1 MGNLSEKLH
10 LAPDILGNTTVVN
23 LYGKEMALVEN
34 YQSIIDYTS
43 EQIKLQG
50 RHNKLIVR
58 GTCLRIDRFTKE
70 ACKIYAVL
78 STLAHKGELD

>member
-58 GTCLRIDRFTKE
+58 GTCLRIDRFTQE
-70 ACKIYAVL
+70 DCKIY
-78 STLAHKGELD
+78 GETCCVEYIGT

>member
-10 LAPDILGNTTVVN
+10 LAPDILENTTVVN
-23 LYGKEMALVEN
+23 LYGKEMVLVEN

-50 RHNKLIVR
+50 RHNIDQVHF
-58 GTCLRIDRFTKE
+58 LRLDIDVKMLHQGNCKQMFTLRR
-70 ACKIYAVL
+70 Y
-78 STLAHKGELD
+78 G

>member
-1 MGNLSEKLH
+1 M
-10 LAPDILGNTTVVN
+10 
-23 LYGKEMALVEN
+23 LVEN

-70 ACKIYAVL
+70 DCKIY
-78 STLAHKGELD
+78 GEICCVEYIGT

>member
-10 LAPDILGNTTVVN
+10 LAPDILENTTVVN
-23 LYGKEMALVEN
+23 LYGKEMVLVEN

-58 GTCLRIDRFTKE
+58 GTYFCVDND
-70 ACKIYAVL
+70 
-78 STLAHKGELD
+78 TLL